1 MNHKSENH
9 VKFQALI
16 SRMESSGM
24 RHMPMREY
32 DLTLAQIGLLA
43 FVARNPGGHIQNL
56 AEGMDLTP
64 PTVSV
69 AVRKLEES
77 GWLRREPDEQDRR
90 ASCIFLTARAA
101 EAVQRVM
108 QQRQQKMAR
117 LLDSLTDQEQEQ
129 LLNLLEKAIIHL
141 EEDTHE

>member
-1 MNHKSENH
+1 LKQKNNNREKLI
-9 VKFQALI
+9 ALMG
-16 SRMESSGM
+16 RMESSGM

-43 FVARNPGGHIQNL
+43 FMARHPGAHIQTV

-77 GWLRREPDEQDRR
+77 GWLRREPDERDRR
-90 ASCIFLTARAA
+90 ASCVFLTERAA
-101 EAVQRVM
+101 HVIQKVM
-108 QQRQQKMAR
+108 RERQEKMDR
-117 LLDSLTDQEQEQ
+117 LLDSLTTREQSQ
-129 LLNLLEKAIIHL
+129 LLNLLEKAIIHM
-141 EEDTHE
+141 EKEFND